1 MKIEAKL
8 AVNNMRKNKRR
19 TIYTTIS
26 LILCTALILTTII
39 LISSIR
45 NGVSENFETE
55 YNDYHII
62 LKNLSPER
70 FNIIKNK
77 TYIDKIYIQTEEN
90 EQIERVDKTYNP
102 TGNVTVYIKYD
113 NIKNVCTYS
122 ENILENLGLSEGEG
136 RELYKIFE
144 FNNKILT
151 VNGLIDVTATI
162 NNQGLPECRMR
173 INYSYVID
181 LMIIVV
187 ILIFSAIFIMILYN
201 AFLITINE
209 RKKEY
214 AILNSVGGTE
224 GQVLKMVYIE
234 AILMGV
240 AGITIG
246 GILSTLIAQ
255 FILDNINNILAS
267 AGYYFRLIIET
278 KYVIFALVIIA
289 INIYLSVLIPSIKA
303 SSTSV
308 IQGIRNNKQI
318 KYKHKRKKSILE
330 KILPIEGKIA
340 VKNIKRNRSKYR
352 VITLL
357 LVVSI
362 TSFIAMST
370 YLEYERETAD
380 IVTEYDV
387 DAEIYFIPDDVKE
400 REGITSNI
408 DYKTIVKD
416 YERKSGKKI
425 EYMEYRRTF
434 NNYFLVEPT
443 NAFADD
449 DFGFIYNNKNKSLT
463 MDVVALD
470 DETYNKY
477 IRKINGNYGDFIIY
491 NNVRIENY
499 DKDQRQS
506 TYIYASIFK
515 NSINLRLTLIKT
527 VTYENSLWKY
537 ETMDSEILDKKI
549 ILTDEIIEG
558 YKEKRAYPVPTLF
571 MNMQTYNELNDY
583 IEENYGRIVTYVN
596 DPDYEQTRRFW
607 DNRNDFYVKIKC
619 DDIIEFKNY
628 MDEIEQDPNNGIDS
642 IQYYTLENAE
652 KLLYI
657 DIIELILKVV
667 MVTVVSIGIIS
678 TINIMNASLIERKE
692 NFNILY
698 RIGATKGNVKKIL
711 VYEGIYMFIKAVI
724 ISAILSIPIIYGI
737 IKHMENVIVL
747 NKLLIPFGSIGIFIG
762 ILFVII
768 IIITLVSTRMIKEE

>member
-8 AVNNMRKNKRR
+8 AINNMRKNKKR
-19 TIYTTIS
+19 TLYTTIS
-26 LILCTALILTTII
+26 LILCTMLILTTLI

-62 LKNLSPER
+62 LKKLSPER

-102 TGNVTVYIKYD
+102 TENVTVYIKYD

-318 KYKHKRKKSILE
+318 KYKHKRKKSIL
-330 KILPIEGKIA
+330 
-340 VKNIKRNRSKYR
+340 
-352 VITLL
+352 
-357 LVVSI
+357 
-362 TSFIAMST
+362 
-370 YLEYERETAD
+370 D
-380 IVTEYDV
+380 
-387 DAEIYFIPDDVKE
+387 
-400 REGITSNI
+400 
-408 DYKTIVKD
+408 
-416 YERKSGKKI
+416 
-425 EYMEYRRTF
+425 
-434 NNYFLVEPT
+434 
-443 NAFADD
+443 
-449 DFGFIYNNKNKSLT
+449 
-463 MDVVALD
+463 
-470 DETYNKY
+470 
-477 IRKINGNYGDFIIY
+477 
-491 NNVRIENY
+491 
-499 DKDQRQS
+499 
-506 TYIYASIFK
+506 
-515 NSINLRLTLIKT
+515 
-527 VTYENSLWKY
+527 
-537 ETMDSEILDKKI
+537 
-549 ILTDEIIEG
+549 
-558 YKEKRAYPVPTLF
+558 
-571 MNMQTYNELNDY
+571 
-583 IEENYGRIVTYVN
+583 
-596 DPDYEQTRRFW
+596 
-607 DNRNDFYVKIKC
+607 
-619 DDIIEFKNY
+619 
-628 MDEIEQDPNNGIDS
+628 
-642 IQYYTLENAE
+642 
-652 KLLYI
+652 
-657 DIIELILKVV
+657 
-667 MVTVVSIGIIS
+667 
-678 TINIMNASLIERKE
+678 
-692 NFNILY
+692 
-698 RIGATKGNVKKIL
+698 
-711 VYEGIYMFIKAVI
+711 
-724 ISAILSIPIIYGI
+724 
-737 IKHMENVIVL
+737 
-747 NKLLIPFGSIGIFIG
+747 
-762 ILFVII
+762 
-768 IIITLVSTRMIKEE
+768 